1 MNTIDIQIL
10 DTDLNIQQLLDFVT
24 SEESGGIDIF
34 VGNVR
39 NHTKGKTVTKLEF
52 EAYSPMAIKEM
63 TKIANRALEKFDLSK
78 VSMHHRI
85 GILFPAQTA
94 VIIACA
100 ADHRD
105 AAFKACRFCIDEL
118 KKSVPIWKKEFFEDG
133 AVWVAAHP

>member
-1 MNTIDIQIL
+1 MKNIDIQIKE
-10 DTDLNIQQLLDFVT
+10 TDLKVQEVLDFVT

-39 NHTKGKTVTKLEF
+39 NHTKGKTVRKLEF
-52 EAYSPMAIKEM
+52 EAYKPMAIKEM
-63 TKIANRALEKFDLSK
+63 AKIADRALQQFEISK
-78 VSMHHRI
+78 VSMHHRT
-85 GILFPAQTA
+85 GTLLPAHCA

-118 KKSVPIWKKEFFEDG
+118 KKTVPIWKKEFFEDG